1 MVNEYYKNAK
11 MNQPIEGKVLG
22 KLIAYPQTYTPDI
35 LVAVPRSLN
44 RRMYN
49 LEASALP
56 FWGFDVWHA
65 YELGFLT
72 KKGLPVTGV
81 LKIVY
86 AANSEFLVE
95 SKSLKLYLN
104 SFNMERFGNN
114 VEDGINQILTIIDK
128 DLNQVIKAPV
138 TLSFFKENSA
148 LPEFDFPDYEVLE
161 NLKEMAF
168 VNFQSFSENPAL
180 LVSTQSNLQEIKVA
194 THLLRSNCKI
204 THQPDWGSAFI
215 YLKGKQTPDLSALLQ
230 YLVSI
235 RNENHFHE
243 EICEMVYKRL
253 WDIFQ
258 PERLMV
264 TCIYTRRG
272 GIDICPARASHEE
285 LLPKNLINSGKLS
298 FKLLRQ

>member
-1 MVNEYYKNAK
+1 
-11 MNQPIEGKVLG
+11 MNQPVEGKVLG
-22 KLIAYPQTYTPDI
+22 KQIAYPQTYTPDI
-35 LVAVPRSLN
+35 LVSVPRSLN
-44 RRMYN
+44 RRMYK
-49 LEASALP
+49 LEATALP
-56 FWGFDVWHA
+56 FCGFDVWHA

-72 KKGLPVTGV
+72 KRGLPVTGV

-86 AANSEFLVE
+86 PANSEFLVE

-104 SFNMERFGNN
+104 SFNMERYGNN
-114 VEDGINQILTIIDK
+114 VEDGINQILNIIDK

-138 TLSFFKENSA
+138 TLSFFKENSG

-161 NLKEMAF
+161 NSKEMES

-180 LVSTQSNLQEIKVA
+180 LVPTQSNLQEIKMA

-243 EICEMVYKRL
+243 EICEMIYKRL
-253 WDIFQ
+253 WDTFK

-285 LLPKNLINSGKLS
+285 LLPKNLINPGKLS